1 MQRMN
6 YSFLKGCVKVSKENY
21 RSLNNELRNF
31 LGCKT
36 LQYYYVK
43 RKRYVDMPEHV
54 KKGIENIFAKYGV
67 EDPAEIWDIRPVSDG
82 N

>member
-1 MQRMN
+1 MN
-6 YSFLKGCVKVSKENY
+6 YSFVKGCVKVSKENY
-21 RSLNNELRNF
+21 RQLNDELKNF

-54 KKGIENIFAKYGV
+54 KKGIEQIFSKYGV
-67 EDPAEIWDIRPVSDG
+67 SNPEDIWDITPVQNG